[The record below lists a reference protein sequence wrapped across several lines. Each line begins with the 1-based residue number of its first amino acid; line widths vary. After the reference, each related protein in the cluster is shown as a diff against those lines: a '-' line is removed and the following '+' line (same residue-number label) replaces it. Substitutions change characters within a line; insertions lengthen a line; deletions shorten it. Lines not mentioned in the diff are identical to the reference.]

1 MALAEAL
8 VREARSDEEKAFLIS
23 ELVLELARAKPE
35 AKEGCVTPDVHEAE
49 IRQVISELS
58 EFVPEISDE
67 GPDNLKRY
75 VTSVFEAAAP

>member
-67 GPDNLKRY
+67 GPDNLRRY
-75 VTSVFEAAAP
+75 VASVFEAVTP